1 MHNLANLKQQIIYMP
16 WKSVSH
22 RLSHWVTYYPWRVLL
37 LVFSVVVA
45 LSSGAMNLGFNSDSR
60 VYFSKENP
68 RLLAFEALEAVYN
81 RTDSVFFVI
90 QPPNDSIFNLSSL
103 QAIAQLT
110 QAAWQLPYSS
120 RVDSIVNFQH
130 SYSDNENIIIADLI
144 PDPKA
149 LTETEILSIKKTAL
163 NEPLLVNRL
172 VSVNGHVAGVNVNV
186 HLPGKSPMESI
197 RLAERAR
204 KLAGEIE
211 SQYPGVKIRISGIA
225 MMSNAFV
232 EVAMS
237 DNLKLLPLMYSVIIG
252 VLWLSLRSL
261 SATFAVVLL
270 IMLAMASALGTFGW
284 FHGHLTPT
292 SAVAPTIIMT
302 VAVADCLHVL
312 LAIRQN
318 MEAGQEKKQAIQ
330 ESLHSNFQPILLTSV
345 STMLG
350 FLGMNF
356 SEAPPFRDFGNIV
369 ATGVA
374 AALFLTLTLLPSL
387 ITLLPIRPRLKQQ
400 RTERP
405 MHHLAI
411 FVIRYRKALLPI
423 NGLLAMIL
431 IGYAPDN
438 ELNDEFVNYFGKSIE
453 FRQDTDFLSQHLG
466 GIYTI
471 EYSLD
476 TQQEGGVQEPVFL
489 RNLDRFN
496 DWLKKQPETVHVN
509 TVTDIFKRL
518 NKNMHDDDPKYYALP
533 DRRELAS
540 QYLLMYELSLPYG
553 LDLNDQINADKSGTR
568 VIVTLKNLS
577 SKQMLAFESRSKAW
591 LKTDMP
597 ETSIETG
604 STALMFAHV
613 GQRNIRSMITGTLLV
628 LVFISFILIGA
639 FRSLSLGLIS
649 IIPNLT
655 PSIAAFGI
663 WALIDG
669 RVGLSLSVVASITLG
684 IVVDDTIHFISKYR
698 HARLEKNYGCREAIR
713 HAFSTVGE
721 AIWITSA
728 VLICGFIVLSFS
740 PFTINS
746 EMGLMTAITL
756 TIALFLDLLLLPP
769 LLMLWD
775 GDANNRK

>member
-1 MHNLANLKQQIIYMP
+1 
-16 WKSVSH
+16 
-22 RLSHWVTYYPWRVLL
+22 
-37 LVFSVVVA
+37 
-45 LSSGAMNLGFNSDSR
+45 
-60 VYFSKENP
+60 
-68 RLLAFEALEAVYN
+68 
-81 RTDSVFFVI
+81 
-90 QPPNDSIFNLSSL
+90 
-103 QAIAQLT
+103 
-110 QAAWQLPYSS
+110 
-120 RVDSIVNFQH
+120 
-130 SYSDNENIIIADLI
+130 
-144 PDPKA
+144 
-149 LTETEILSIKKTAL
+149 
-163 NEPLLVNRL
+163 
-172 VSVNGHVAGVNVNV
+172 
-186 HLPGKSPMESI
+186 
-197 RLAERAR
+197 
-204 KLAGEIE
+204 
-211 SQYPGVKIRISGIA
+211 
-225 MMSNAFV
+225 
-232 EVAMS
+232 
-237 DNLKLLPLMYSVIIG
+237 
-252 VLWLSLRSL
+252 
-261 SATFAVVLL
+261 
-270 IMLAMASALGTFGW
+270 
-284 FHGHLTPT
+284 
-292 SAVAPTIIMT
+292 
-302 VAVADCLHVL
+302 
-312 LAIRQN
+312 
-318 MEAGQEKKQAIQ
+318 
-330 ESLHSNFQPILLTSV
+330 
-345 STMLG
+345 
-350 FLGMNF
+350 
-356 SEAPPFRDFGNIV
+356 
-369 ATGVA
+369 
-374 AALFLTLTLLPSL
+374 
-387 ITLLPIRPRLKQQ
+387 
-400 RTERP
+400 
-405 MHHLAI
+405 
-411 FVIRYRKALLPI
+411 
-423 NGLLAMIL
+423 
-431 IGYAPDN
+431 
-438 ELNDEFVNYFGKSIE
+438 
-453 FRQDTDFLSQHLG
+453 
-466 GIYTI
+466 
-471 EYSLD
+471 
-476 TQQEGGVQEPVFL
+476 
-489 RNLDRFN
+489 
-496 DWLKKQPETVHVN
+496 
-509 TVTDIFKRL
+509 
-518 NKNMHDDDPKYYALP
+518 MHDDDPKYYALP